1 MVWFGIGGGVRFSWE
16 LETFRPTNS
25 YVAMEEL
32 DLDHLLTSL
41 VLQMSIV
48 PVCHAGVLDA
58 SWLLFL
64 TSKQSTQDLLTQED
78 APRQ

>member
-16 LETFRPTNS
+16 LETFRPTNL

-32 DLDHLLTSL
+32 DPDYLLTNL

-64 TSKQSTQDLLTQED
+64 TSKQSTQDLLTQDD

>member
-1 MVWFGIGGGVRFSWE
+1 MVGWDFLGKLG
-16 LETFRPTNS
+16 TFRLTNS

-32 DLDHLLTSL
+32 DLDYLLTSL
-41 VLQMSIV
+41 VLQMSMN

-64 TSKQSTQDLLTQED
+64 TSKQSTQSLLTQED